1 MIPNYFS
8 KFVLLLLTSVM
19 ICACESHEK
28 KADAYV
34 RSKYS
39 IKVSKGENKQIKEKI
54 TPIAYLKKKSVKRIA
69 PNEWQQFKI
78 DMEKKIS
85 ANDQKIKS
93 IKLNSTTTQ
102 KMIRQLN
109 NLEEAN
115 NDLKI
120 QLAIFNEE
128 VIVKWQ
134 NFKTAMNHNVK
145 KIGIEVEDISMK

>member
-1 MIPNYFS
+1 
-8 KFVLLLLTSVM
+8 
-19 ICACESHEK
+19 
-28 KADAYV
+28 
-34 RSKYS
+34 
-39 IKVSKGENKQIKEKI
+39 
-54 TPIAYLKKKSVKRIA
+54 VKNNA
-69 PNEWQQFKI
+69 PTEWQKFKI
-78 DMEKKIS
+78 DMEKKII

-102 KMIRQLN
+102 KMTRQLN